1 MRAAIVAVMG
11 IEPILGEID
20 LQAPRECENLIKVT
34 AAALSHAAKTRAF
47 CAHYSTNGEFPLIV
61 EIGDEMLQV
70 INPTDLNISC
80 GKAPFTGFDAAWP
93 KNGSTL
99 RAIFDLIQGAK

>member
-1 MRAAIVAVMG
+1 MRAAI
-11 IEPILGEID
+11 
-20 LQAPRECENLIKVT
+20 
-34 AAALSHAAKTRAF
+34 SHAAKTRAF
-47 CAHYSTNGEFPLIV
+47 CARYSTNGEFPLIV

-80 GKAPFTGFDAAWP
+80 GKAPFPDFDAAWP